1 MPISFAPLTTPLY
14 RRLQTLAVV
23 WHVFSI
29 PSVLGIFLF
38 LCSFPPLWPLIIVYL
53 IYFFFFDYNSH
64 ENGDSINRS
73 SLVFRNSLLW
83 KYFSNYFPLTLYK
96 THELAPTFVS
106 AGEAISTPEP
116 ESKSPRLEST
126 IVDDDSIDP
135 TESTDSTLS
144 EKGDPD
150 DNSIVK
156 PYKIIQS
163 SKEFSDMQSQF
174 SMRTL
179 INQLAT
185 WLLSF
190 LQNAL
195 GAGNTKKA
203 TQRNNLKRVG
213 RQYIFGYHPHG
224 IISMGAIGAIATE
237 GCNWSKMFPGIPVS
251 TLTLVAQF
259 QVPFYREY
267 LLSLGLASV
276 SKKSCTALLKRGQSI
291 CIVLGGAQESLLA
304 RPGQLNLIL
313 NKRKGFVKLAMT
325 VPNTTLVPTLAFGE
339 NDVYEQVQNDEHS
352 TLFKLQDLF
361 KRKLGFTL
369 PLMHARGIFN
379 YDFGIIPYRRPINIV
394 IGEPIDMP
402 YRSNPSD
409 AEVDYYHRLYVS
421 KLKKIYTDFKD
432 KFHKDLTGDF
442 QDCVYTDLEV
452 VA

>member
-1 MPISFAPLTTPLY
+1 
-14 RRLQTLAVV
+14 
-23 WHVFSI
+23 
-29 PSVLGIFLF
+29 VLGIFLF
-38 LCSFPPLWPLIIVYL
+38 LCSFPPLWPLILVYL
-53 IYFFFFDYNSH
+53 VYFVFFDYRSH
-64 ENGDSINRS
+64 ENGDSIKKAS
-73 SLVFRNSLLW
+73 PFFRNSLLW
-83 KYFSNYFPLTLYK
+83 KYFSDYFPLTLYK

-106 AGEAISTPEP
+106 VNEASAASQPIA
-116 ESKSPRLEST
+116 KSPRLETT

-135 TESTDSTLS
+135 IDSTDSTIS
-144 EKGDPD
+144 EKGAID
-150 DNSIVK
+150 DENSADK
-156 PYKIIQS
+156 KYQIIQS
-163 SKEFSDMQSQF
+163 SNEFQDLQGHFGVRAFMKE
-174 SMRTL
+174 L
-179 INQLAT
+179 VA

-190 LQNAL
+190 LSF
-195 GAGNTKKA
+195 GFGTKTKEGLLA
-203 TQRNNLKRVG
+203 PDLKRVG

-237 GCNWSKMFPGIPVS
+237 GRNWSKLFPGIPVS

-259 QVPFYREY
+259 QLPFYREY

-276 SKKSCTALLKRGQSI
+276 SKRSCTSLLKRGQSI

-304 RPGQLNLIL
+304 LPGQLNLVL

-339 NDVYEQVQNDEHS
+339 NDIYDQVRNDEHS
-352 TLFKLQDLF
+352 TLFKLQDFL

-394 IGEPIDMP
+394 VGEPIDMP

-409 AEVDYYHRLYVS
+409 AEIDYYHRLYVS
-421 KLKKIYTDFKD
+421 KLKKIYDDFKD
-432 KFHKDLTGDF
+432 KFHKDLTGNFD
-442 QDCVYTDLEV
+442 DCVYTDLEV